1 MKNKG
6 NMLLLLGIMVFAQ
19 FFWLREN
26 LNFDRELPFLSCLFV
41 ADTVQGNMLLT
52 MYSYLPFP
60 FFLLLFS
67 GEMRQLI
74 AGYGSL
80 MVIRGRNKTSLL
92 MTLMGKTCL
101 QIAGVVLVMGMLYSI
116 GKSEH
121 WAEIG
126 RSQQIQGLFMYAFT
140 LIVMVQMQMLLEL
153 YMDEQYAY
161 GMTMITGIVSI
172 FASGTIGTRFA
183 MVNLFL
189 FPNLAFARKNGVL
202 NEAHYNLSFETAC
215 LALIGI
221 YLVLAF
227 MTMQGFKRKDML

>member
-1 MKNKG
+1 MKNKR
-6 NMLLLLGIMVFAQ
+6 NILLLLGIMVLAQ

-41 ADTVQGNMLLT
+41 ADTAQGNMLLT

-67 GEMRQLI
+67 GEMQQLI

-80 MVIRGRNKTSLL
+80 MVIRGSNKTGLL
-92 MTLMGKTCL
+92 ITLIGKICL
-101 QIAGVVLVMGMLYSI
+101 QMAGIVLAMWMLYSI

-121 WAEIG
+121 WAAIG
-126 RSQQIQGLFMYAFT
+126 RSQQIQGMFMYTFT
-140 LIVMVQMQMLLEL
+140 LIVMVQLQLLLEL

-161 GMTMITGIVSI
+161 GMTMITGIVAI

-202 NEAHYNLSFETAC
+202 NEANYNLPFETAC
-215 LALIGI
+215 LVLVGI
-221 YLVLAF
+221 YLVLAL
-227 MTMQGFKRKDML
+227 MTMQRFKQKDML